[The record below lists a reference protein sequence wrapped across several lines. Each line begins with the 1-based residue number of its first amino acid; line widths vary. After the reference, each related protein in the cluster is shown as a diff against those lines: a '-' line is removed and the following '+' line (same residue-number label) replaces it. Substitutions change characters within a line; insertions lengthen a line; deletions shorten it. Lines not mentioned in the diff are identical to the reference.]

1 MAIVGESVFFTCQIY
16 GISSV
21 SWIINGTR
29 FTDSGLMNSFTIST
43 LDSQDISY
51 LNIPMAGIE
60 YNNVTIQCEVTL
72 NSGGTVLSKVIP
84 MLVQGKNGKS
94 VFSL

>member
-1 MAIVGESVFFTCQIY
+1 MLVGDSIFFTCQSY

-29 FTDSGLMNSFTIST
+29 FTDSRLMNSFTITTS
-43 LDSQDISY
+43 ISDDFS
-51 LNIPMAGIE
+51 LLIIRMAGIE

-84 MLVQGKNGKS
+84 MMVQGKNGKS
-94 VFSL
+94 AFRL